1 MLGITF
7 DGSTLRAFTFLS
19 AVHDTISNGSSDP
32 PLLSQPSL
40 STLSTSP
47 SPFEPERPGD
57 TPLKSSTA
65 TAGFT
70 APPIAYHSQNMQCAC
85 TDMFSPTAQISSFNA
100 PDFNPGEPLTLAV
113 RCRSASIFSLLL
125 SLANHSVVVNI
136 LTCLTG
142 AASTSTTCSTPTH
155 MHTQFDSQSLSDD
168 QNVVTKTT
176 LNSLRMRS
184 SFSDTNPARRR
195 TRQRQLVVQGLGL

>member
-1 MLGITF
+1 MLSITF

-32 PLLSQPSL
+32 PLLSQPGL

-47 SPFEPERPGD
+47 SPFKPERPRD

-65 TAGFT
+65 TAVFT
-70 APPIAYHSQNMQCAC
+70 APPIACRSQNMQCAC
-85 TDMFSPTAQISSFNA
+85 SDMFSPTAQISSFNA

-125 SLANHSVVVNI
+125 RSLNLHNLLDPNPHAHAI
-136 LTCLTG
+136 RLTESERRSKRG
-142 AASTSTTCSTPTH
+142 DEDYVEQPEDAFIIFRHESRSQKNQAEAASGAGVGTVEIIYYLLFLYS
-155 MHTQFDSQSLSDD
+155 
-168 QNVVTKTT
+168 VI
-176 LNSLRMRS
+176 
-184 SFSDTNPARRR
+184 
-195 TRQRQLVVQGLGL
+195 